1 MKLLRRYRLYIFI
14 FCVNFIKTSLKS
26 FLDAL
31 EYVFCLL
38 TVLYN
43 YKGDKMLKRV
53 SLSVFLL
60 VSLNTNAITLN
71 EFSERLVETHPYFVQ
86 LSLSE
91 KTSLLD
97 QKSSLTYTD
106 WNINAG
112 ASESFSGGEDTSTL
126 YDDLFT
132 KYEVSA
138 NKKVENSGASVNLK
152 HSLTRS
158 DKDSNASHS
167 NLLAIDYVRPL
178 LQNKGG
184 LNDRLA
190 SDLAS
195 LDLMAKQVSLEE
207 QAETFL
213 ASKLSKFIDLAL
225 KQEIVKNHQTSL
237 DLSKQQLDLDE
248 EKYENSLI
256 DKSVLIQQKDSYV
269 KAKQQLLQSSK
280 ELIIERREL
289 ANLVGLKESDMIV
302 NLDLFEVHNLT
313 EIEPSSFV
321 KDSRLI
327 QKFDFDKARFQR
339 QLTTFEDKTMPSVN
353 LNLGLSSLGEND
365 KYFGSFGNRDYSW
378 NVGVDISY
386 PLGSR
391 KELIDVERAEISI
404 NDVDAKKEE
413 AEIANVQQINYLLAQ
428 VDLLSE
434 LVVLYLEQG
443 SLAEEMVIEEQIK
456 FSEARGQ
463 KSLVIAAKRN
473 ANLAN
478 LTYLQAAGTY
488 QKIVIDYKAA
498 IDQLYQ

>member
-1 MKLLRRYRLYIFI
+1 MLYR
-14 FCVNFIKTSLKS
+14 
-26 FLDAL
+26 A
-31 EYVFCLL
+31 
-38 TVLYN
+38 
-43 YKGDKMLKRV
+43 
-53 SLSVFLL
+53 SLSIFLL
-60 VSLNTNAITLN
+60 ISLNASAITLN

-97 QKSSLTYTD
+97 QKSSLTYSD
-106 WNINAG
+106 WNIKAG
-112 ASESFSGGEDTSTL
+112 ASEAFSGGEDTSSRAYKEL
-126 YDDLFT
+126 YST

-138 NKKVENSGASVNLK
+138 NRKVENSGASVNLK
-152 HSLTRS
+152 HSLTRN
-158 DKDSNASHS
+158 DKDSNASHA
-167 NLLAIDYVRPL
+167 NLLALDYIRPL
-178 LQNKGG
+178 LQNKDG

-195 LDLMAKQVSLEE
+195 LDLIAKQVSLEE
-207 QAETFL
+207 QAENFL

-225 KQEIVKNHQTSL
+225 KQEIVKNHQISL

-248 EKYENSLI
+248 EKFKNSLI

-289 ANLVGLKESDMIV
+289 ANLIGTKESGMIV
-302 NLDLFEVHNLT
+302 DFDLFEVHNLT
-313 EIEPSSFV
+313 EIDPRSFV
-321 KDSRLI
+321 SDSRSIL
-327 QKFDFDKARFQR
+327 KFDFDKARLQR
-339 QLTTFEDKTMPSVN
+339 QLVTFENKTMPSVN

-404 NDVDAKKEE
+404 DNVDAKRQET
-413 AEIANVQQINYLLAQ
+413 EITNVQQINYLLAQ

-456 FSEARGQ
+456 FGEARGQ

-498 IDQLYQ
+498 IDQLYK

>member
-1 MKLLRRYRLYIFI
+1 M
-14 FCVNFIKTSLKS
+14 
-26 FLDAL
+26 
-31 EYVFCLL
+31 
-38 TVLYN
+38 
-43 YKGDKMLKRV
+43 
-53 SLSVFLL
+53 
-60 VSLNTNAITLN
+60 
-71 EFSERLVETHPYFVQ
+71 
-86 LSLSE
+86 
-91 KTSLLD
+91 
-97 QKSSLTYTD
+97 
-106 WNINAG
+106 
-112 ASESFSGGEDTSTL
+112 
-126 YDDLFT
+126 
-132 KYEVSA
+132 
-138 NKKVENSGASVNLK
+138 
-152 HSLTRS
+152 
-158 DKDSNASHS
+158 
-167 NLLAIDYVRPL
+167 
-178 LQNKGG
+178 LQNKDG

-195 LDLMAKQVSLEE
+195 LDLIAKQVSLEE
-207 QAETFL
+207 QAENFL

-225 KQEIVKNHQTSL
+225 KQEIVKNHQISL

-248 EKYENSLI
+248 EKFKNSLI

-289 ANLVGLKESDMIV
+289 ANLIGTKESGMIV
-302 NLDLFEVHNLT
+302 DFDLFEVHNLT
-313 EIEPSSFV
+313 EIDPRSFV
-321 KDSRLI
+321 SDSRSIL
-327 QKFDFDKARFQR
+327 KFDFDKARLQR
-339 QLTTFEDKTMPSVN
+339 QLVTFENKTMPSVN

-391 KELIDVERAEISI
+391 KELIDVERTEISI
-404 NDVDAKKEE
+404 DTIDAQKKE
-413 AEIANVQQINYLLAQ
+413 AEITNIHQINYLLAQ

-488 QKIVIDYKAA
+488 QKIVVDYKAA
-498 IDQLYQ
+498 IDQLYN

>member
-1 MKLLRRYRLYIFI
+1 
-14 FCVNFIKTSLKS
+14 
-26 FLDAL
+26 
-31 EYVFCLL
+31 
-38 TVLYN
+38 
-43 YKGDKMLKRV
+43 MLKRAG
-53 SLSVFLL
+53 LSMFLL
-60 VSLNTNAITLN
+60 MSLNANAMTLN

-97 QKSSLTYTD
+97 QKSSLTYSD
-106 WNINAG
+106 WNIKAG
-112 ASESFSGGEDTSTL
+112 ASETFTGGEDTSSRIYKDL
-126 YDDLFT
+126 YST

-138 NKKVENSGASVNLK
+138 NRKVENSGASVNLK
-152 HSLTRS
+152 HSLTRN
-158 DKDSNASHS
+158 DKDSNASHA

-178 LQNKGG
+178 LQNKDG

-195 LDLMAKQVSLEE
+195 LDLIAKQVSLEE

-213 ASKLSKFIDLAL
+213 ASKLSKFIDLAV
-225 KQEIVKNHQTSL
+225 KQEIVKNHKISL

-248 EKYENSLI
+248 EKFKNSLI

-289 ANLVGLKESDMIV
+289 ANLIGSKESDMIV
-302 NLDLFEVHNLT
+302 DLDLYEVHNLT
-313 EIEPSSFV
+313 EIDPRSFV
-321 KDSRLI
+321 KDSRSIL
-327 QKFDFDKARFQR
+327 KYDFDKARFQR
-339 QLTTFEDKTMPSVN
+339 QLVTFENKTMPSIN

-391 KELIDVERAEISI
+391 KQLIDVERAEISI
-404 NDVDAKKEE
+404 DTIDAKKNE
-413 AEIANVQQINYLLAQ
+413 AEITNIHQINYLLAQ

-498 IDQLYQ
+498 IDQLYN

>member
-1 MKLLRRYRLYIFI
+1 MLYR
-14 FCVNFIKTSLKS
+14 
-26 FLDAL
+26 A
-31 EYVFCLL
+31 
-38 TVLYN
+38 
-43 YKGDKMLKRV
+43 
-53 SLSVFLL
+53 SLSIFLL
-60 VSLNTNAITLN
+60 ISLNASAITLN

-97 QKSSLTYTD
+97 QKSSLTYSD
-106 WNINAG
+106 WNIKAG
-112 ASESFSGGEDTSTL
+112 ASEAFSGGEDTSTRAYKEL
-126 YDDLFT
+126 YST

-138 NKKVENSGASVNLK
+138 NRKVENSGASVNLK
-152 HSLTRS
+152 HSLTRN
-158 DKDSNASHS
+158 DKDSNASHA
-167 NLLAIDYVRPL
+167 NLLALDYIRPL
-178 LQNKGG
+178 LQNKDG

-195 LDLMAKQVSLEE
+195 LDLIAKQVSLEE
-207 QAETFL
+207 QAENFL

-225 KQEIVKNHQTSL
+225 KQEIVKNHQISL

-248 EKYENSLI
+248 EKFKNSLI

-289 ANLVGLKESDMIV
+289 ANLIGTKESGMIV
-302 NLDLFEVHNLT
+302 DFDLFEVHNLI
-313 EIEPSSFV
+313 EIDPRSFV
-321 KDSRLI
+321 SDSRSIL
-327 QKFDFDKARFQR
+327 KFDFDKARLQR
-339 QLTTFEDKTMPSVN
+339 QLVTFENKTMPSVN

-391 KELIDVERAEISI
+391 KELIDVERTEISI
-404 NDVDAKKEE
+404 DTIDAQKKE
-413 AEIANVQQINYLLAQ
+413 AEITNIHQINYMLAQ

-488 QKIVIDYKAA
+488 QKIVVDYKAA
-498 IDQLYQ
+498 IDQLYN

>member
-1 MKLLRRYRLYIFI
+1 MLYR
-14 FCVNFIKTSLKS
+14 
-26 FLDAL
+26 A
-31 EYVFCLL
+31 
-38 TVLYN
+38 
-43 YKGDKMLKRV
+43 
-53 SLSVFLL
+53 SLSIFLL
-60 VSLNTNAITLN
+60 ISLNASAITLN

-97 QKSSLTYTD
+97 QKSSLTYSD
-106 WNINAG
+106 WNIKAG
-112 ASESFSGGEDTSTL
+112 ASEAFSGGEDTPSRAYKSL
-126 YDDLFT
+126 YST

-138 NKKVENSGASVNLK
+138 NRKVENSGASVNLK
-152 HSLTRS
+152 HSLTRN
-158 DKDSNASHS
+158 DKDSSASHA
-167 NLLAIDYVRPL
+167 NLLALDYIRPL
-178 LQNKGG
+178 LQNKDG

-195 LDLMAKQVSLEE
+195 LDLIAKQVSLEE
-207 QAETFL
+207 QAENFL

-225 KQEIVKNHQTSL
+225 KQEIVKNHQISL

-248 EKYENSLI
+248 EKFKNSLI

-289 ANLVGLKESDMIV
+289 ANLIGTKESGMIV
-302 NLDLFEVHNLT
+302 DFDLFEVHNLI
-313 EIEPSSFV
+313 EIDPRSFV
-321 KDSRLI
+321 SDSRSIL
-327 QKFDFDKARFQR
+327 KFDFDKARLQR
-339 QLTTFEDKTMPSVN
+339 QLVTFENKTMPSVN

-391 KELIDVERAEISI
+391 KELIDVERTEISI
-404 NDVDAKKEE
+404 DTIDAQKKE
-413 AEIANVQQINYLLAQ
+413 AEITNIHQINYLLAQ

-488 QKIVIDYKAA
+488 QKIVVDYKAA
-498 IDQLYQ
+498 IDQLYN

>member
-1 MKLLRRYRLYIFI
+1 
-14 FCVNFIKTSLKS
+14 
-26 FLDAL
+26 
-31 EYVFCLL
+31 
-38 TVLYN
+38 
-43 YKGDKMLKRV
+43 
-53 SLSVFLL
+53 
-60 VSLNTNAITLN
+60 
-71 EFSERLVETHPYFVQ
+71 
-86 LSLSE
+86 
-91 KTSLLD
+91 
-97 QKSSLTYTD
+97 
-106 WNINAG
+106 
-112 ASESFSGGEDTSTL
+112 
-126 YDDLFT
+126 
-132 KYEVSA
+132 VSA
-138 NKKVENSGASVNLK
+138 NRKVENSGANVNLK
-152 HSLTRS
+152 HSLTRN
-158 DKDSNASHS
+158 DKDSNASHTNILS
-167 NLLAIDYVRPL
+167 FDYVRPM
-178 LQNKGG
+178 LQNKNG

-190 SDLAS
+190 VDLAA
-195 LDLMAKQVSLEE
+195 LDLMANKVSLEE

-225 KQEIVKNHQTSL
+225 KQKIVKNHQTSL

-256 DKSVLIQQKDSYV
+256 DKSVLIQQKDSHV

-302 NLDLFEVHNLT
+302 EFDLFEVHNLAK
-313 EIEPSSFV
+313 IDPRSFV

-339 QLTTFEDKTMPSVN
+339 QLISFEDKTMPSVN
-353 LNLGLSSLGEND
+353 LNLGLSSLGEDD

-378 NVGVDISY
+378 NVGIDISY

-404 NDVDAKKEE
+404 DNVDAKKKEV
-413 AEIANVQQINYLLAQ
+413 EITNVQQINYLLAQ

-443 SLAEEMVIEEQIK
+443 SLADEMVIEEQIK
-456 FSEARGQ
+456 FGEARGQ

-498 IDQLYQ
+498 IDQLYK

>member
-1 MKLLRRYRLYIFI
+1 MLYR
-14 FCVNFIKTSLKS
+14 
-26 FLDAL
+26 A
-31 EYVFCLL
+31 
-38 TVLYN
+38 
-43 YKGDKMLKRV
+43 
-53 SLSVFLL
+53 SLSIFLL
-60 VSLNTNAITLN
+60 ISLNASAITLN

-97 QKSSLTYTD
+97 QKSSLTYSD
-106 WNINAG
+106 WNIKAG
-112 ASESFSGGEDTSTL
+112 ASEAFSGGEDTPSRAYKSL
-126 YDDLFT
+126 YST

-138 NKKVENSGASVNLK
+138 NRKVENSGASVNLK
-152 HSLTRS
+152 HSLTRN
-158 DKDSNASHS
+158 DKNNSNASHA
-167 NLLAIDYVRPL
+167 NLLALDYIRPL
-178 LQNKGG
+178 LQNKDG

-195 LDLMAKQVSLEE
+195 LDLIAKQVSLEE
-207 QAETFL
+207 QAENFL

-225 KQEIVKNHQTSL
+225 KQEIVKNHQISL

-248 EKYENSLI
+248 EKFKNSLI

-289 ANLVGLKESDMIV
+289 ANLIGTKESGMIV
-302 NLDLFEVHNLT
+302 DFDLFEVHNLT
-313 EIEPSSFV
+313 EIDPRSFV
-321 KDSRLI
+321 NDSRSIL
-327 QKFDFDKARFQR
+327 KFDFDKARLQR
-339 QLTTFEDKTMPSVN
+339 QLVTFENKTMPSVN

-391 KELIDVERAEISI
+391 KELIDVERTEISI
-404 NDVDAKKEE
+404 DTIDAQKKE
-413 AEIANVQQINYLLAQ
+413 AEITNIHQINYLLAQ

-488 QKIVIDYKAA
+488 QKIVVDYKAA
-498 IDQLYQ
+498 IDQLYN

>member
-1 MKLLRRYRLYIFI
+1 
-14 FCVNFIKTSLKS
+14 
-26 FLDAL
+26 
-31 EYVFCLL
+31 
-38 TVLYN
+38 
-43 YKGDKMLKRV
+43 MLKRAG
-53 SLSVFLL
+53 LSMFLL
-60 VSLNTNAITLN
+60 MSLNANAMTLN

-97 QKSSLTYTD
+97 QKSSLTYSD
-106 WNINAG
+106 WNIQAG
-112 ASESFSGGEDTSTL
+112 ASETFTGGEDTSSRIYKDL
-126 YDDLFT
+126 YST

-138 NKKVENSGASVNLK
+138 NRKVENSGASVNLK
-152 HSLTRS
+152 HSLTRN
-158 DKDSNASHS
+158 DKDSNASHA

-178 LQNKGG
+178 LQNKDG

-195 LDLMAKQVSLEE
+195 LDLIAKQVSLEE

-213 ASKLSKFIDLAL
+213 ASKLSKFIDLAV
-225 KQEIVKNHQTSL
+225 KQEIVKNHKISL

-248 EKYENSLI
+248 EKFKNSLI

-289 ANLVGLKESDMIV
+289 ANLIGSKESDMIV
-302 NLDLFEVHNLT
+302 DLDLYEVHNLT
-313 EIEPSSFV
+313 EIDPRSFV
-321 KDSRLI
+321 NDSRSIL
-327 QKFDFDKARFQR
+327 KYDFDKARLQR
-339 QLTTFEDKTMPSVN
+339 QLVTFENNTMPSIN

-391 KELIDVERAEISI
+391 KQLIDVERAEISI
-404 NDVDAKKEE
+404 DTIDAKKNE
-413 AEIANVQQINYLLAQ
+413 AEITNIQQINYLLAQ

-473 ANLAN
+473 ANLAS

-498 IDQLYQ
+498 IDQLYN

>member
-1 MKLLRRYRLYIFI
+1 
-14 FCVNFIKTSLKS
+14 
-26 FLDAL
+26 
-31 EYVFCLL
+31 
-38 TVLYN
+38 
-43 YKGDKMLKRV
+43 MLKRAG
-53 SLSVFLL
+53 LSMFLL
-60 VSLNTNAITLN
+60 MSLNANAMTLN

-91 KTSLLD
+91 KISLLD
-97 QKSSLTYTD
+97 QKSSLTYSD
-106 WNINAG
+106 WNIQAG
-112 ASESFSGGEDTSTL
+112 ASETFTGGEDTSSRIYKDL
-126 YDDLFT
+126 YST

-138 NKKVENSGASVNLK
+138 NRKVENSGASVNLK
-152 HSLTRS
+152 HSLTRN
-158 DKDSNASHS
+158 DKDSNASHA

-178 LQNKGG
+178 LQNKDG

-195 LDLMAKQVSLEE
+195 LDLIAKQVSLEE

-213 ASKLSKFIDLAL
+213 ASKLSKFIDLAV
-225 KQEIVKNHQTSL
+225 KQEIVKNHKISL

-248 EKYENSLI
+248 EKFKNSLI

-289 ANLVGLKESDMIV
+289 ANLIGSKESDMIV
-302 NLDLFEVHNLT
+302 DLDLYEVHNLT
-313 EIEPSSFV
+313 EIDPRSFV
-321 KDSRLI
+321 KDSRSIL
-327 QKFDFDKARFQR
+327 KYDFDKARLQR
-339 QLTTFEDKTMPSVN
+339 QLVTFENKTMPSIN

-391 KELIDVERAEISI
+391 KQLIDVERTEISI
-404 NDVDAKKEE
+404 DTIDAKKNEV
-413 AEIANVQQINYLLAQ
+413 EITNIQQINYLLAQ

-473 ANLAN
+473 ANLAS

-498 IDQLYQ
+498 IDQLYN

>member
-1 MKLLRRYRLYIFI
+1 
-14 FCVNFIKTSLKS
+14 
-26 FLDAL
+26 
-31 EYVFCLL
+31 
-38 TVLYN
+38 
-43 YKGDKMLKRV
+43 MLKRAG
-53 SLSVFLL
+53 LSMFLL
-60 VSLNTNAITLN
+60 MSLNANAMTLN

-97 QKSSLTYTD
+97 QKSSLTYSD
-106 WNINAG
+106 WNIKAG
-112 ASESFSGGEDTSTL
+112 ASETFTGGEDTSSRIYKDL
-126 YDDLFT
+126 YST

-138 NKKVENSGASVNLK
+138 NRKVENSGASVNLK
-152 HSLTRS
+152 HSLTRN
-158 DKDSNASHS
+158 DKDSNASHA

-178 LQNKGG
+178 LQNKDG

-195 LDLMAKQVSLEE
+195 LDLIAKQVSLEE

-213 ASKLSKFIDLAL
+213 ASKLSKFIDLAV
-225 KQEIVKNHQTSL
+225 KQEIVKNHKISL
-237 DLSKQQLDLDE
+237 DLSKQQLDLDD
-248 EKYENSLI
+248 EKFKNSLI

-289 ANLVGLKESDMIV
+289 ANLIGSKESDMIV
-302 NLDLFEVHNLT
+302 DLDLYEVHNLT
-313 EIEPSSFV
+313 EIDPRSFV
-321 KDSRLI
+321 KDSRSIL
-327 QKFDFDKARFQR
+327 KYDFDKARLQR
-339 QLTTFEDKTMPSVN
+339 QLVTFENKTMPSIN

-391 KELIDVERAEISI
+391 KQLIDVERAEISI
-404 NDVDAKKEE
+404 DTIDAKKNE
-413 AEIANVQQINYLLAQ
+413 AEITNIHQINYLLAQ

-473 ANLAN
+473 ANLAS

-498 IDQLYQ
+498 IDQLYN

>member
-1 MKLLRRYRLYIFI
+1 MLYR
-14 FCVNFIKTSLKS
+14 
-26 FLDAL
+26 A
-31 EYVFCLL
+31 
-38 TVLYN
+38 
-43 YKGDKMLKRV
+43 
-53 SLSVFLL
+53 SLSIFLL
-60 VSLNTNAITLN
+60 ISLNASAITLN

-97 QKSSLTYTD
+97 QKSSLTYSD
-106 WNINAG
+106 WNIKAG
-112 ASESFSGGEDTSTL
+112 ASEAFSGGEDTSSRAYKEL
-126 YDDLFT
+126 YST

-138 NKKVENSGASVNLK
+138 NRKVENSGASVNLK
-152 HSLTRS
+152 HSLTRN
-158 DKDSNASHS
+158 DKDSNASHA
-167 NLLAIDYVRPL
+167 NLLALDYIRPL
-178 LQNKGG
+178 LQNKDG

-195 LDLMAKQVSLEE
+195 LDLIAKQVSLEE
-207 QAETFL
+207 QAENFL

-225 KQEIVKNHQTSL
+225 KQEIVKNHQISL

-248 EKYENSLI
+248 EKFKNSLI

-289 ANLVGLKESDMIV
+289 ANLIGTKESGMIV
-302 NLDLFEVHNLT
+302 DFDLFEVHNLT
-313 EIEPSSFV
+313 EIDPSSFV
-321 KDSRLI
+321 SDSRSIL
-327 QKFDFDKARFQR
+327 KFDFDKARLQR
-339 QLTTFEDKTMPSVN
+339 QLVTFENKTMPSVN

-391 KELIDVERAEISI
+391 KELIDVERTEISI
-404 NDVDAKKEE
+404 DTIDAQKKE
-413 AEIANVQQINYLLAQ
+413 AEITNIHQINYLLAQ

-488 QKIVIDYKAA
+488 QKIVVDYKAA
-498 IDQLYQ
+498 IDQLYN

>member
-1 MKLLRRYRLYIFI
+1 
-14 FCVNFIKTSLKS
+14 V
-26 FLDAL
+26 
-31 EYVFCLL
+31 
-38 TVLYN
+38 
-43 YKGDKMLKRV
+43 
-53 SLSVFLL
+53 
-60 VSLNTNAITLN
+60 
-71 EFSERLVETHPYFVQ
+71 
-86 LSLSE
+86 
-91 KTSLLD
+91 
-97 QKSSLTYTD
+97 
-106 WNINAG
+106 
-112 ASESFSGGEDTSTL
+112 DTSTRAYKEL
-126 YDDLFT
+126 YST

-138 NKKVENSGASVNLK
+138 NRKVENSGASVNLK
-152 HSLTRS
+152 HSLTRN
-158 DKDSNASHS
+158 DKDSNASHA
-167 NLLAIDYVRPL
+167 NLLALDYIRPL
-178 LQNKGG
+178 LQNKDG

-195 LDLMAKQVSLEE
+195 LDLIAKQVSLEE
-207 QAETFL
+207 QAENFL

-225 KQEIVKNHQTSL
+225 KQEIVKNHQISL

-248 EKYENSLI
+248 EKFKNSLI

-289 ANLVGLKESDMIV
+289 ANLIGTKESGMIV
-302 NLDLFEVHNLT
+302 DFDLFEVHNLT
-313 EIEPSSFV
+313 EIDPRSFV
-321 KDSRLI
+321 SDSRSIL
-327 QKFDFDKARFQR
+327 KFDFDKARLQR
-339 QLTTFEDKTMPSVN
+339 QLVTFENKTMPSVN

-391 KELIDVERAEISI
+391 KELIDVERTEISI
-404 NDVDAKKEE
+404 DTIDAQKKE
-413 AEIANVQQINYLLAQ
+413 AEITNIHQINYLLAQ

-488 QKIVIDYKAA
+488 QKIVVDYKAA
-498 IDQLYQ
+498 IDQLYN

>member
-1 MKLLRRYRLYIFI
+1 MLYR
-14 FCVNFIKTSLKS
+14 
-26 FLDAL
+26 A
-31 EYVFCLL
+31 
-38 TVLYN
+38 
-43 YKGDKMLKRV
+43 
-53 SLSVFLL
+53 SLSIFLL
-60 VSLNTNAITLN
+60 ISLNASAITLN

-97 QKSSLTYTD
+97 QKSSLTYSD
-106 WNINAG
+106 WNIKAG
-112 ASESFSGGEDTSTL
+112 ASEAFSGGEDTSTRAYKEL
-126 YDDLFT
+126 YST

-138 NKKVENSGASVNLK
+138 NRKVENSGASVNLK
-152 HSLTRS
+152 HSLTRN
-158 DKDSNASHS
+158 DKDSNASHA
-167 NLLAIDYVRPL
+167 NLLALDYIRPL
-178 LQNKGG
+178 LQNKDG

-195 LDLMAKQVSLEE
+195 LDLIAKQVSLEE
-207 QAETFL
+207 QAENFL

-225 KQEIVKNHQTSL
+225 KQEIVKNHQISL

-248 EKYENSLI
+248 EKFKNSLI

-289 ANLVGLKESDMIV
+289 ANLIDTKESGMIV
-302 NLDLFEVHNLT
+302 DFDLFEVHNLT
-313 EIEPSSFV
+313 EIDPRSFV
-321 KDSRLI
+321 SDSRSIL
-327 QKFDFDKARFQR
+327 KFDFDKARLQR
-339 QLTTFEDKTMPSVN
+339 QLVTFENKTMPSVN

-391 KELIDVERAEISI
+391 KELIDVERTEISI
-404 NDVDAKKEE
+404 DTIDAQKKE
-413 AEIANVQQINYLLAQ
+413 AEITNIHQINYLLAQ

-488 QKIVIDYKAA
+488 QKIVVDYKAA
-498 IDQLYQ
+498 IDQLYN

>member
-1 MKLLRRYRLYIFI
+1 MLYR
-14 FCVNFIKTSLKS
+14 
-26 FLDAL
+26 A
-31 EYVFCLL
+31 
-38 TVLYN
+38 
-43 YKGDKMLKRV
+43 
-53 SLSVFLL
+53 SLSIFLL
-60 VSLNTNAITLN
+60 ISLNASAITLN

-97 QKSSLTYTD
+97 QKSSLTYSD
-106 WNINAG
+106 WNIKAG
-112 ASESFSGGEDTSTL
+112 ASEAFSGGEDTSTRAYKEL
-126 YDDLFT
+126 YST

-138 NKKVENSGASVNLK
+138 NRKVENSGASVNLK
-152 HSLTRS
+152 HSLTRN
-158 DKDSNASHS
+158 DKDSNASHA
-167 NLLAIDYVRPL
+167 NLLALDYIRPL
-178 LQNKGG
+178 LQNKDG

-195 LDLMAKQVSLEE
+195 LDLIAKQVSLEE
-207 QAETFL
+207 QAENFL

-225 KQEIVKNHQTSL
+225 KQEIVKNHQISL

-248 EKYENSLI
+248 EKFKNSLI
-256 DKSVLIQQKDSYV
+256 DRSVLIQQKDSYV

-289 ANLVGLKESDMIV
+289 ANLIGTKESGMIV
-302 NLDLFEVHNLT
+302 DFDLFEVHNLT
-313 EIEPSSFV
+313 EIDPRSFV
-321 KDSRLI
+321 SDSRSIL
-327 QKFDFDKARFQR
+327 KFDFDKARLQR
-339 QLTTFEDKTMPSVN
+339 QLVTFENKTMPSVN

-391 KELIDVERAEISI
+391 KELIDVERTEISI
-404 NDVDAKKEE
+404 DTIDAQKKE
-413 AEIANVQQINYLLAQ
+413 AEITNIHQINYLLAQ

-488 QKIVIDYKAA
+488 QKIVVDYKAA
-498 IDQLYQ
+498 IDQLYN

>member
-1 MKLLRRYRLYIFI
+1 MLYR
-14 FCVNFIKTSLKS
+14 
-26 FLDAL
+26 A
-31 EYVFCLL
+31 
-38 TVLYN
+38 
-43 YKGDKMLKRV
+43 
-53 SLSVFLL
+53 SLSIFLL
-60 VSLNTNAITLN
+60 ISLNASAITLN

-97 QKSSLTYTD
+97 QKSSLTYSD
-106 WNINAG
+106 WNRKAG
-112 ASESFSGGEDTSTL
+112 ASEAFSGGEDTSSRAYKEL
-126 YDDLFT
+126 YST

-138 NKKVENSGASVNLK
+138 NRKVENSGASVNLK
-152 HSLTRS
+152 HSLTRN
-158 DKDSNASHS
+158 DKDSNASHA
-167 NLLAIDYVRPL
+167 NLLALDYIRPL
-178 LQNKGG
+178 LQNKDG

-195 LDLMAKQVSLEE
+195 LDLIAKQVSLEE
-207 QAETFL
+207 QAENFL

-225 KQEIVKNHQTSL
+225 KQEIVKNHQISL

-248 EKYENSLI
+248 EKFKNSLI

-289 ANLVGLKESDMIV
+289 ANLIGTKESGMIV
-302 NLDLFEVHNLT
+302 DFDLFEVHNLT
-313 EIEPSSFV
+313 EIDPRSFV
-321 KDSRLI
+321 SDSRSIL
-327 QKFDFDKARFQR
+327 KFDFDKARLQR
-339 QLTTFEDKTMPSVN
+339 QLVTFENKTMPSVN

-391 KELIDVERAEISI
+391 KELIDVERTEISI
-404 NDVDAKKEE
+404 DTIDAQKKE
-413 AEIANVQQINYLLAQ
+413 AEITNIHQINYLLAQ

-488 QKIVIDYKAA
+488 QKIVVDYKAA
-498 IDQLYQ
+498 IDQLYN

>member
-1 MKLLRRYRLYIFI
+1 MLYR
-14 FCVNFIKTSLKS
+14 
-26 FLDAL
+26 A
-31 EYVFCLL
+31 
-38 TVLYN
+38 
-43 YKGDKMLKRV
+43 
-53 SLSVFLL
+53 SLSIFLL
-60 VSLNTNAITLN
+60 ISLNASAITLN

-97 QKSSLTYTD
+97 QKSSLTYSD
-106 WNINAG
+106 WNIKAG
-112 ASESFSGGEDTSTL
+112 ASEAFSGGEDTSSRAYKEL
-126 YDDLFT
+126 YST

-138 NKKVENSGASVNLK
+138 NRKVENSGASVNLK
-152 HSLTRS
+152 HSLTRN
-158 DKDSNASHS
+158 DKDSSASHA
-167 NLLAIDYVRPL
+167 NLLALDYIRPL
-178 LQNKGG
+178 LQNKDG

-195 LDLMAKQVSLEE
+195 LDLIAKQVSLEE

-225 KQEIVKNHQTSL
+225 KQEIVKNHQISL

-248 EKYENSLI
+248 EKFKNSLI

-289 ANLVGLKESDMIV
+289 ANLIGTKESGMIV
-302 NLDLFEVHNLT
+302 DFDLFEVHNLT
-313 EIEPSSFV
+313 EIDPRSFV
-321 KDSRLI
+321 SDSRSIL
-327 QKFDFDKARFQR
+327 KFDFDKARLQR
-339 QLTTFEDKTMPSVN
+339 QLVTFENKTMPSVN

-391 KELIDVERAEISI
+391 KELIDVERTEISI
-404 NDVDAKKEE
+404 DTIDAQKKE
-413 AEIANVQQINYLLAQ
+413 AEITNIHQINYLLAQ

-488 QKIVIDYKAA
+488 QKIVVDYKAA
-498 IDQLYQ
+498 IDQLYN